1 MNNIHEKVVRIISQN
16 IMIDWLEPYKNRFT
30 SSSIGSGFFID
41 NKGTILTC
49 SHLVINSKKVYIEIP
64 QEGKKKYEADIISTC
79 PDFDIAVLRIKGY
92 KNKSFFNLLEKD
104 KFYDLELGK
113 EIFALGF
120 PLGQDNLKI
129 TQGIIS
135 GRDSGLI
142 QTSAGL
148 NKGNSG
154 GPMLLDDIVI
164 GINVSKISNA
174 NNIGY
179 AVPLLYYYNIMHVK
193 TQLIKRPILGI
204 HYLNLDKNYVELNN
218 IKCQSG
224 ILIKNVHKN
233 SPLWN
238 CGLRKGHILCSLN
251 GYNIDNY
258 GLLDKKWFNERMTI
272 NDIKKTF
279 KLNDKIEIS
288 YFNKKK
294 IIKTHFKFS
303 NFDLTITKKYP
314 MYDSS
319 GDGYEVFA
327 GLVVCDMNIDHI
339 KTLVNEECDGKFN
352 LNYHTSRIA
361 NLYKERE
368 QERLIITHLFP
379 NTIIKKLENIRVGD
393 IIESVNNKKV
403 KNIKEYRKALMSPII
418 KNKKKY
424 LKLIT
429 EDGKECVLLLS
440 EVMKEEKENSQINK
454 YALSES
460 YKHLKSNKSKKSYIK
475 KNKSKKKT
483 KRKTS

>member
-1 MNNIHEKVVRIISQN
+1 MDNIHEKVVRITSQN
-16 IMIDWLEPYKNRFT
+16 IMIDWLEPYKNKFT
-30 SSSIGSGFFID
+30 TTSVGSGFFID

-64 QEGKKKYEADIISTC
+64 KQGKKKYTADIISTC
-79 PDFDIAVLRIKGY
+79 PDFDIAVLKIKGY
-92 KNKSFFNLLEKD
+92 NNKSFFELLEKD
-104 KFYDLELGK
+104 KFYDLKLGK

-135 GRDSGLI
+135 GTDSGLI

-154 GPMLLDDIVI
+154 GPMLLDNIVI

-193 TQLIKRPILGI
+193 SKLIKRPILGI
-204 HYLNLDKNYVELNN
+204 HYLNLDKNYNELNN
-218 IKCQSG
+218 IKCDDG

-238 CGLRKGHILCSLN
+238 CGLRKGYILCSLD
-251 GYNIDNY
+251 GHNIDNY
-258 GLLDKKWFNERMTI
+258 GLLDKKWFDEKMTI

-279 KLNDKIEIS
+279 KLNDKIEIT
-288 YFNKKK
+288 YYNKKK
-294 IIKTHFKFS
+294 LIKTHFKFTD
-303 NFDLTITKKYP
+303 FDLTITKKYP

-319 GDGYEVFA
+319 GQDHEVFA
-327 GLVVCDMNIDHI
+327 GMVVCDMNIDHI
-339 KTLVNEECDGKFN
+339 KTLVNQECDDKFN
-352 LNYHTSRIA
+352 LNYHTSRIV

-368 QERLIITHLFP
+368 TERLIITHLFP

-393 IIESVNNKKV
+393 IIEFVNNKKV
-403 KNIKEYRKALMSPII
+403 KNIKEYRKALRSPLI

-424 LKLIT
+424 LKLVT
-429 EDGKECVLLLS
+429 EDGKECVLSLD
-440 EVMKEEKENSQINK
+440 EVIKEEKENSVINK
-454 YALSES
+454 YNLSS
-460 YKHLKSNKSKKSYIK
+460 IYRNLKSNKK
-475 KNKSKKKT
+475 KNKSKNKNKKRT
-483 KRKTS
+483 KKK

>member
-1 MNNIHEKVVRIISQN
+1 MNNIHEKVVRITSQN
-16 IMIDWLEPYKNRFT
+16 IMIDWLEPYKNKFTT
-30 SSSIGSGFFID
+30 SSVGSGFFID

-49 SHLVINSKKVYIEIP
+49 SHLVINSKKVYVEIP
-64 QEGKKKYEADIISTC
+64 QEGKKKYTADIISTC
-79 PDFDIAVLRIKGY
+79 PDFDIAVLKIKGY
-92 KNKSFFNLLEKD
+92 RNKSFFNLLEKD
-104 KFYDLELGK
+104 KFYNLKLGK

-154 GPMLLDDIVI
+154 GPMLLDNIVI

-193 TQLIKRPILGI
+193 TKLIKRPILGI
-204 HYLNLDKNYVELNN
+204 HYLNLDKNYNELNN
-218 IKCQSG
+218 IKCDNG

-238 CGLRKGHILCSLN
+238 CGLRKGHILCSL
-251 GYNIDNY
+251 GGHNIDNY
-258 GLLDKKWFNERMTI
+258 GLLDKKWFDEKMTI

-279 KLNDKIEIS
+279 KLNDKIVIT
-288 YFNKKK
+288 YYNKKK
-294 IIKTHFKFS
+294 LIKTHFKFTD
-303 NFDLTITKKYP
+303 FDLTITKKYP

-319 GDGYEVFA
+319 GEDYEVFA
-327 GLVVCDMNIDHI
+327 GMVVCDMNIDHI
-339 KTLVNEECDGKFN
+339 KTLVNDECDGKFN
-352 LNYHTSRIA
+352 LNYHTSRIV

-368 QERLIITHLFP
+368 EERLIITHLFP

-393 IIESVNNKKV
+393 IIEFVNNKKV
-403 KNIKEYRKALMSPII
+403 KNIKDYRKALSSPII

-429 EDGKECVLLLS
+429 EDGKECVLSLN
-440 EVMKEEKENSQINK
+440 EVMKEEKENSVINK
-454 YALSES
+454 YSLSNS
-460 YKHLKSNKSKKSYIK
+460 YKNLKSNKSHKK
-475 KNKSKKKT
+475 KNKNKKHTKKK
-483 KRKTS
+483 